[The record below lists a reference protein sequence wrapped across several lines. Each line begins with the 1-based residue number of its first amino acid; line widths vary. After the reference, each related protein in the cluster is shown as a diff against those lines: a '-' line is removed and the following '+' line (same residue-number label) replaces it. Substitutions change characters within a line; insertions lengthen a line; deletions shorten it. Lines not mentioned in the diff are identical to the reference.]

1 MRRSTGLTF
10 VEMLA
15 AIGAVG
21 LLVATV
27 LPTLG
32 ERRAASYRN
41 CCASN
46 LNLAM
51 QGMIRYAGDYDG
63 KLPTCGYGPSSARYD
78 VIGAHYRKRR
88 SAAHSNSRN
97 LFLAVRHRYVTP
109 AMLICPETS
118 DVPASTGPL
127 RAPWHDFN
135 VSHGDSYVNRLSYSY
150 HLQFSHRQARRGRPF
165 KQGYPITL
173 ASDARMAVLA
183 DRNPCLRN
191 LGAKYADGSYS
202 TWFGMPPGRS
212 GRYANSANH
221 DHAGQNVGFVD
232 GQVRWAD
239 APTVGVDGDNIYT
252 VHVGADRLDGHI
264 SPHTL
269 PTGPDDSFL
278 VP

>member
-1 MRRSTGLTF
+1 MRKSAGLTF

-27 LPTLG
+27 LPTLS

-63 KLPTCGYGPSSARYD
+63 KLPTCGYGPKTSRYD
-78 VIGAHYRKRR
+78 VIGGHYRKRR
-88 SAAHSNSRN
+88 SRAHSNSRN
-97 LFLAVRHRYVTP
+97 LFLAVRNRYVTP

-118 DVPASTGPL
+118 DIPAATGPL

-135 VSHGDSYVNRLSYSY
+135 VSHGDNYVNRLSYSY
-150 HLQFSHRQARRGRPF
+150 HLQFTRRGPTL
-165 KQGYPITL
+165 GYPITL
-173 ASDARMAVLA
+173 ASDAGMAVLA

-191 LGAKYADGSYS
+191 VGRRCVDGSYS

-232 GQVRWAD
+232 GRVLWAD

-252 VHVGADRLDGHI
+252 VRAGADRLDGHI
-264 SPHTL
+264 SPHSM
-269 PTGPDDSFL
+269 PAGPDDSFL